1 MRSRGQGTGG
11 KVPSYVCKYQRLIK
25 GVQRLINEY
34 QRLIKGVQ
42 SLIKGVQ
49 SLINEYQRLIKGVQ
63 RLINEYQRL
72 IKGVQSLIKG
82 VQRLIKGVQRLIS
95 LVPSLKA
102 GNVFPEVLPLVNKE
116 EAEPPRMGS
125 QPSGWEPVR
134 DLYPMP
140 KFNNLCAVKRIL
152 SAQNLLSLFPED

>member
-1 MRSRGQGTGG
+1 MGNEEQGAGE

-25 GVQRLINEY
+25 GVQSFINEYQSLIKGVQSFINEYQSLINEY
-34 QRLIKGVQ
+34 Q

-49 SLINEYQRLIKGVQ
+49 SLINEV
-63 RLINEYQRL
+63 
-72 IKGVQSLIKG
+72 
-82 VQRLIKGVQRLIS
+82 S
-95 LVPSLKA
+95 LVPSLEA

-134 DLYPMP
+134 KD
-140 KFNNLCAVKRIL
+140 
-152 SAQNLLSLFPED
+152 SLM